1 MTRPKEDWR
10 DYPDQQLPDED
21 AVYHQRGWAALFTQE
36 DWWAN
41 WLGAGF
47 VLVALF
53 GWVTSV
59 PGIDRWATNPFDA
72 IPLDAI
78 PGLIGL
84 LIGLGLVTG
93 LAVASIGESV
103 KRYWIAFPV
112 LFLLTTLAYVLGRQE
127 TLSGWGVDQV
137 IWGLVV
143 GLVVSN
149 TVGTPQWLR
158 PALKSEL
165 FIKTGLVLL
174 GATVLFNR
182 ILVLGTYGLGV
193 AWIVTPIV
201 LYFMY
206 LFGTRYLRI
215 SSRELVTVVAATT
228 SVCGVSAAIATGAA
242 VRAKREEISFAI
254 SVSLIFTALM
264 IVGMPIL
271 ARLLGL
277 NEFVA
282 GAWIGGTV
290 DATGAV
296 VASASIL
303 GESATEVAAIIKMIQ
318 NVLIGFLA
326 FILAIIWVT
335 QFEAQETGRQ
345 PSAMEIWYRFPK
357 FILGFVGAS
366 LLFSFVFIPGLGQD
380 ATDDIL
386 SVANG
391 FRNWLFALTFTA
403 IGLQSNFVEMA
414 RLVRGGSPVV
424 LYVVGQTFNVLLTLL
439 VAWIMFSGTFFPLP
453 NV

>member
-1 MTRPKEDWR
+1 MTQPKEEWR
-10 DYPDQQLPDED
+10 NDYSDGQLDND
-21 AVYHQRGWAALFTQE
+21 VVYQRGWTALFTQE
-36 DWWAN
+36 DWWAV

-47 VLVALF
+47 ILVGLF

-59 PGIDRWATNPFDA
+59 PGIGRWEANPLDA
-72 IPLDAI
+72 IPLDAVL
-78 PGLIGL
+78 GLVAL
-84 LIGLGLVTG
+84 LIGLGLATG
-93 LAVASIGESV
+93 LAVASIGENIR
-103 KRYWIAFPV
+103 RYWIAFPG
-112 LFLLTTLAYVLGRQE
+112 LFLLTTVAYVLGRQE
-127 TLSGWGVDQV
+127 TLAGWGVDQV

-149 TVGTPQWLR
+149 TIGTPQWLR

-182 ILVLGTYGLGV
+182 ILVLGSYGLAV

-206 LFGTRYLRI
+206 ILGTRYLKI
-215 SSRELVTVVAATT
+215 PSRELVTTVAATT
-228 SVCGVSAAIATGAA
+228 SVCGVSAAIATGSA

-254 SVSLIFTALM
+254 SVSLIFTAIM
-264 IVGMPIL
+264 IVGMPVL

-296 VASASIL
+296 VASAAIL
-303 GESATEVAAIIKMIQ
+303 GDSATEVAAIIKMIQ
-318 NVLIGFLA
+318 NVLIGMIA
-326 FILAIIWVT
+326 FVLAIIWVT
-335 QFEAQETGRQ
+335 RFEAKETGRK
-345 PSAMEIWYRFPK
+345 PSVLEIWYRFPK

-414 RLVRGGSPVV
+414 SLVRGGSPVV
-424 LYVVGQTFNVLLTLL
+424 LYVVGQTFNILLTLL
-439 VAWIMFSGTFFPLP
+439 VAWVMFSGVFFPLP
-453 NV
+453 SV